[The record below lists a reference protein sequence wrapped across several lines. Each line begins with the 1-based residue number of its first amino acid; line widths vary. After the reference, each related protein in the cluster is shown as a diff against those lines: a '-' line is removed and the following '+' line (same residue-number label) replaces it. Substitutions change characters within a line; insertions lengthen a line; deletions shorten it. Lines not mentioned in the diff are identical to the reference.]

1 MKVLIIDDHKL
12 LLETLILVLKKQI
25 NDIELFSASCV
36 DEAKKILIEN
46 KDCSVLIL
54 DIQIGNEN
62 GLELLRELRKISPNI
77 KTLIC
82 TAFYEPLIIENAIK
96 MNVQGFITKTSEL
109 QEIILALNTVV
120 RGEEYFCS
128 QAQKIMKKNLLK
140 IAYGYND
147 SSDYTTELFSKYKTL
162 SIKEREI
169 FELLSKKMNI
179 NDIAKQL
186 GKSIKTVENQ
196 RTAIY
201 SKMNIHDRLDVVEA
215 AKILGI
221 L

>member
-77 KTLIC
+77 KTSYL
-82 TAFYEPLIIENAIK
+82 
-96 MNVQGFITKTSEL
+96 
-109 QEIILALNTVV
+109 
-120 RGEEYFCS
+120 
-128 QAQKIMKKNLLK
+128 
-140 IAYGYND
+140 
-147 SSDYTTELFSKYKTL
+147 
-162 SIKEREI
+162 
-169 FELLSKKMNI
+169 
-179 NDIAKQL
+179 
-186 GKSIKTVENQ
+186 
-196 RTAIY
+196 Y
-201 SKMNIHDRLDVVEA
+201 SFL
-215 AKILGI
+215 
-221 L
+221 